1 MKGND
6 IMKTINTKSRFGRK
20 LLSVFLAV
28 LMSLSVFSAA
38 FSAQAATWRT
48 GCVPSGN
55 RNSGYTTV
63 YLSNKKKDAK
73 IKIHS
78 YTYLLPANKD
88 KAKEKSTS
96 FHVTMRTTGGKWI
109 WEGDIKTGSGG
120 KIMKLGRDHSAYK
133 ICLRQND
140 IPFGS
145 YTLNY
150 AKYWGIQCTSNCYL

>member
-1 MKGND
+1 MKH
-6 IMKTINTKSRFGRK
+6 TNTKRIFGRK
-20 LLSVFLAV
+20 LLSIFLAT
-28 LMSLSVFSAA
+28 LMSLSVFSTA
-38 FSAQAATWRT
+38 FSAQAASWRT
-48 GCVPSGN
+48 GCVPNSN

-78 YTYLLPANKD
+78 YSYLLPSNRD

-96 FHVTMRTTGGKWI
+96 FHITMRTTGGKWI
-109 WEGDIKTGSGG
+109 WEGDITTGSKG
-120 KIMKLGRDHSAYK
+120 KTMKLGNDHNAYK
-133 ICLRQND
+133 ICLRQNS

-150 AKYWGIQCTSNCYL
+150 ANYWGIECTSNCYI